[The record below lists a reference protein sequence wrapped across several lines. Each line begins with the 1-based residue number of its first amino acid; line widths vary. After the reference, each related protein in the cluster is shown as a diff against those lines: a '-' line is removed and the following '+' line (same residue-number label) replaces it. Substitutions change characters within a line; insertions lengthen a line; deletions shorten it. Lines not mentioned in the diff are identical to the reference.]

1 MSDVLTFALPAG
13 YRVSSTESDPA
24 VVCERGCGWKMRAAT
39 LSRLPADARDQ
50 LIRCHE
56 EWHTKRADS
65 RASEWS

>member
-1 MSDVLTFALPAG
+1 
-13 YRVSSTESDPA
+13 
-24 VVCERGCGWKMRAAT
+24 MRAAT